1 MIDQSVSPGCTIL
14 VFAGKRVGATLLSYL
29 ISRPERIGYVVAA
42 SDSDEPIQCLC
53 EQNNIPCSVF
63 SQLDIGAL
71 RSVTRHFD
79 WLLDLW
85 SPHILSNE
93 ILALARHRANLHP
106 SLIPHA
112 RGADS
117 TAWCIR
123 KGLPAG
129 VSILEMTEAVDAGGL
144 YAQKQVEVAFP
155 VSGKNLH
162 ERLQDE
168 MIEFFQEMW
177 PRMLAGQITPQPQPA
192 GGSHHR
198 RQQTNEDRRQKPDTV
213 MTLGEAVR
221 WMLAHDFHPGTTA
234 ELEQDG
240 QRFKLQLTVTKIL

>member
-1 MIDQSVSPGCTIL
+1 MIL

-29 ISRPERIGYVVAA
+29 ISRQERIGQVVAA
-42 SDSDEPIQCLC
+42 WDTDEAIRGICAQH
-53 EQNNIPCSVF
+53 NIPCSIF
-63 SQLDIGAL
+63 KELDIDAL
-71 RSVTRHFD
+71 RSATAQYD

-85 SPHILSNE
+85 SPHILSKE
-93 ILALARHRANLHP
+93 ILSLAKYRANLHP
-106 SLIPHA
+106 SLVPHA

-123 KGLPAG
+123 KSLPAG
-129 VSILEMTEAVDAGGL
+129 VSILEMTDTVDAGGV
-144 YAQKQVEVAFP
+144 YAQRPLEMEFP
-155 VSGKNLH
+155 VSGGQLH
-162 ERLQDE
+162 EQLQDD
-168 MIEFFQEMW
+168 MIAFFKEVW
-177 PRMLAGQITPQPQPA
+177 PLMLAGRITPQLQAA

-198 RQQTNEDRRQKPDTV
+198 REQTDKDRRQNADTV

-240 QRFKLQLTVTKIL
+240 QRFKLQLTVTRIP

>member
-1 MIDQSVSPGCTIL
+1 MIL
-14 VFAGKRVGATLLSYL
+14 VFAGKRVGTALLSYL
-29 ISRPERIGYVVAA
+29 ISRPEQVGYVVAA
-42 SDSDEPIQCLC
+42 SDADQPILGLC
-53 EQNNIPCSVF
+53 REHRIPCAIF
-63 SQLDIGAL
+63 NKQLDIAAL
-71 RSVTRHFD
+71 RAVTAHYD

-85 SPHILSNE
+85 SPHILSSE

-106 SLIPHA
+106 SLVPHA

-123 KGLPAG
+123 KDLPVG
-129 VSILEMTEAVDAGGL
+129 VSILEMTEVVDAGGL
-144 YAQKQVEVAFP
+144 YAQKQLAVDFP
-155 VSGKNLH
+155 VSGQELH
-162 ERLQDE
+162 ARLQDE
-168 MIEFFQEMW
+168 MIQFFQQTW
-177 PRMLAGQITPQPQPA
+177 PLMLNGQITARPQPE

-198 RQQTNEDRRQKPDTV
+198 RKETNADRKQKAETV

-240 QRFKLQLTVTKIL
+240 QRFKLQLTITRIDS

>member
-1 MIDQSVSPGCTIL
+1 MILI
-14 VFAGKRVGATLLSYL
+14 FAGKRVGTTLLTYL
-29 ISRPERIGYVVAA
+29 ISRPEPVGYVVAA
-42 SDSDEPIQCLC
+42 SETDQPILSIC
-53 EQNNIPCSVF
+53 EQHNIPCAVF
-63 SQLDIGAL
+63 NRLDIGKL
-71 RSVTRHFD
+71 KSVAGQYD

-85 SPHILSNE
+85 SPHILSKE
-93 ILALARHRANLHP
+93 ILSLARHRANLHP
-106 SLIPHA
+106 SLVPHA

-123 KGLPAG
+123 KGLPVG
-129 VSILEMTEAVDAGGL
+129 VSILEMTEVVDAGGL
-144 YAQKQVEVAFP
+144 YAQKQLDVAHP
-155 VSGKNLH
+155 VPGRQLH

-168 MIEFFQEMW
+168 MIEFFQQTW
-177 PRMLAGQITPQPQPA
+177 PLMLDGRITPQPQPA

-198 RQQTNEDRRQKPDTV
+198 RKDTNEDRIKKADTV

-240 QRFKLQLTVTKIL
+240 QRFRLQLTVTKIPTA

>member
-1 MIDQSVSPGCTIL
+1 MIL
-14 VFAGKRVGATLLSYL
+14 VFAGKRVGATLLAYL

-42 SDSDEPIQCLC
+42 ADTDAPIQRLC
-53 EQNNIPCSVF
+53 EQHHIPCSRF
-63 SQLDIGAL
+63 SELHISAL
-71 RSVTRHFD
+71 RSVATQYD

-85 SPHILSNE
+85 SPHILPRE
-93 ILALARHRANLHP
+93 ILSLANHMANLHP
-106 SLIPHA
+106 SLVPHA

-129 VSILEMTEAVDAGGL
+129 VSILEMTETVDAGGV
-144 YAQKQVEVAFP
+144 YAQKQLEAEFAI
-155 VSGKNLH
+155 SGRQLH

-168 MIEFFQEMW
+168 TIEFFKEVW
-177 PRMLAGQITPQPQPA
+177 PLMLVGRITPQAQAA

-198 RQQTNEDRRQKPDTV
+198 REQTNRDRRQSADTV

-240 QRFKLQLTVTKIL
+240 QRFKLQLTVTKIP